1 MDKYI
6 YNEQTSAYEFY
17 RQLKKHEE
25 YIKSLDKTGKY
36 IYRQGKTIIID
47 DEKVENDFYNRYEN
61 NKIIFMDR
69 LSAAWRPV
77 YEWDEDEVVMNFDGK
92 QLRRVRKM
100 PLNVP
105 LFNLSIDRISTL
117 IDRYIDKYRS
127 KSDVQI
133 VIPNYGFCGTEI
145 MSGIAVTYRNK

>member
-1 MDKYI
+1 MDRYI
-6 YNEQTSAYEFY
+6 YDEQTSTYDFM
-17 RQLKKHEE
+17 RRLNRFD
-25 YIKSLDKTGKY
+25 KSLKNLDRTSRY

-47 DEKVENDFYNRYEN
+47 GEKVENDFYNRYEN

-105 LFNLSIDRISTL
+105 LFNLPIYRISAL

-133 VIPNYGFCGTEI
+133 IIPHYGFV
-145 MSGIAVTYRNK
+145 GIEATMGIVVAYRNK